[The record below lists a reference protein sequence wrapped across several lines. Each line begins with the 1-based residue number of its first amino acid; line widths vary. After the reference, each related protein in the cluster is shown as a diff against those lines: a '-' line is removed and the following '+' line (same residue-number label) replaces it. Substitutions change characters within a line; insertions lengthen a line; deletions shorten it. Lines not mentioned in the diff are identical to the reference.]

1 MKLDAFLPTRGGFDC
16 WMEVKSSQ
24 INPIYVT
31 HLKTT
36 AVVPKCKMYEMYV
49 GAQNN
54 YCGQV
59 LFIEHLID
67 HVQIIKIT

>member
-1 MKLDAFLPTRGGFDC
+1 MTSENEMKLDAFLPTRGGFDC

-36 AVVPKCKMYEMYV
+36 AVVPKCFTSEVNTLMKTLD
-49 GAQNN
+49 N
-54 YCGQV
+54 
-59 LFIEHLID
+59 
-67 HVQIIKIT
+67 K

>member
-1 MKLDAFLPTRGGFDC
+1 MQQP
-16 WMEVKSSQ
+16 Q
-24 INPIYVT
+24 ITFVYRA

-49 GAQNN
+49 GAQND